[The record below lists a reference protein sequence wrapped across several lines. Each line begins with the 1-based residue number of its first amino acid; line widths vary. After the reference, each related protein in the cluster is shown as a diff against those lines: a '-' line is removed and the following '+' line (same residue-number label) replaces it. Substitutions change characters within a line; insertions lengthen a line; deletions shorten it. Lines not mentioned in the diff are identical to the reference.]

1 MLGPRASSAYK
12 TDICFS
18 FWYRFF
24 MACFS
29 STISDLSA
37 FKQFEEVK
45 VLWEILSE
53 NWFWSSSALKN
64 WAKFFT
70 TDVYSSSLD

>member
-1 MLGPRASSAYK
+1 MLGPRASSACK
-12 TDICFS
+12 TDIYFS

-37 FKQFEEVK
+37 FKLLEEVK
-45 VLWEILSE
+45 VLWDILSE
-53 NWFWSSSALKN
+53 NWF
-64 WAKFFT
+64 
-70 TDVYSSSLD
+70 